1 MNITKCDK
9 CKKGKPQNT
18 WEIGRRVPWVG
29 GSVRGQDL
37 NLYFDLCEKCS
48 PGFVAYVRKF
58 FSIRDNT
65 KKT

>member
-1 MNITKCDK
+1 MQITKCDK

-18 WEIGRRVPWVG
+18 WGLERYAPWVS

-37 NLYFDLCEKCS
+37 NLYFDLCEKCGK
-48 PGFVAYVRKF
+48 GFVEYVKKF
-58 FSIRDNT
+58 FGIRDDT